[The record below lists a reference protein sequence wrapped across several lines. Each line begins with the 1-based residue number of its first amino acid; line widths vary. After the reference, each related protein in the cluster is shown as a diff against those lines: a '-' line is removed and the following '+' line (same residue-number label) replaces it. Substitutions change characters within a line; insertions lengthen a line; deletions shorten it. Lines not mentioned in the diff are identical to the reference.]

1 MDRLNHRAI
10 VRMNCVRHI
19 TACLLFRA
27 KSRLAFIPQVM
38 PIFSAGQTTQLF
50 APTLKAFCFLILAF
64 VIGCKHTS
72 PMVAVIPRTT
82 GMALWEPEH
91 AGAAAAAIKHG
102 MKIYW
107 NAPTREDDVQG
118 QIALI
123 EKVIDKRY
131 AGLILSPDQ
140 TLALMT
146 LVRSAL
152 SKGIPTVIV
161 GSALPLEP
169 GGKLSYVLSDDE
181 DAGRMAADRIGTI
194 MHGKGTVAVIGI
206 NPDISGV
213 LDRVRSFESTL
224 DTRYP
229 NIRITEKRLGSFN
242 VPYEQQITEE
252 VLTADPNLGA
262 ILAVTADATRGAYSA
277 LSELHKAGTVKLVGC
292 DQDLLLPL
300 MTGEMDSVIAE
311 DTYQMGYQAI
321 ALLAQEQQGKT
332 AASLTKLKPQLV
344 TKENLNSPEIRRML
358 GLVER

>member
-19 TACLLFRA
+19 SACPLFRA
-27 KSRLAFIPQVM
+27 NSKLAFIPQVM
-38 PIFSAGQTTQLF
+38 PIFPTGQTATQLF
-50 APTLKAFCFLILAF
+50 ARTLKAICFLILAF
-64 VIGCKHTS
+64 VIGCKRTS

-91 AGAAAAAIKHG
+91 AGAAAAAIEHG

-123 EKVIDKRY
+123 EKVIDRRY

-146 LVRSAL
+146 LVRRAL

-181 DAGRMAADRIGTI
+181 EAGRMAADRIGTI
-194 MHGKGTVAVIGI
+194 MHGK
-206 NPDISGV
+206 
-213 LDRVRSFESTL
+213 
-224 DTRYP
+224 
-229 NIRITEKRLGSFN
+229 
-242 VPYEQQITEE
+242 
-252 VLTADPNLGA
+252 
-262 ILAVTADATRGAYSA
+262 
-277 LSELHKAGTVKLVGC
+277 
-292 DQDLLLPL
+292 
-300 MTGEMDSVIAE
+300 
-311 DTYQMGYQAI
+311 
-321 ALLAQEQQGKT
+321 
-332 AASLTKLKPQLV
+332 
-344 TKENLNSPEIRRML
+344 
-358 GLVER
+358 